1 MTEIK
6 PFTTT
11 GIGSL
16 PHRSAIE
23 AVELTLSSVDV
34 PFWPQLPALG
44 FQEQMIPQ
52 YSEGMPGLRM
62 DMEKERIW
70 VERDEEEIARFYETS
85 AEMPAIAISHDFAQG
100 MHAFSLRIKGRRFPM
115 LKGQVTGPLT
125 FTLGLKDSEDRAVF
139 FDEELRELS
148 LLLLKGKARWQVQ
161 QLRQHADDVIVFID
175 EPILSAL
182 GTSAYMGVSPEETA
196 RMLDEIAQTITLAG
210 GIPGIHCCGR
220 ADWPL
225 VLGTSIRILNLD
237 VYGYGGTLA
246 MYPEET
252 TAFLERGGVIA
263 WGIVPTG
270 DEIAGESESSII
282 RLFGER
288 KDQLAERIPEDLLMG
303 GIMLTPSCG
312 AGSRTVEEA
321 VKIFQ
326 ILIALKEELV

>member
-1 MTEIK
+1 MRTIK

-16 PHRSAIE
+16 PHLSAIE
-23 AVELTLSSVDV
+23 AVELTLASVDV
-34 PFWPQLPALG
+34 PFWPQLPSLG
-44 FQEQMIPQ
+44 FKEQMIPQ
-52 YSEGMPGLRM
+52 YSEGMPGIRVDL
-62 DMEKERIW
+62 EKERIW

-85 AEMPAIAISHDFAQG
+85 AEQQAIAISQDYAQG
-100 MHAFSLRIKGRRFPM
+100 MYAFMNRLKGRHFPI
-115 LKGQVTGPLT
+115 LKGHITGPLT
-125 FTLGLKDSEDRAVF
+125 FTLGLRDADDRAVF

-148 LLLLKGKARWQVQ
+148 LMLLKGKARSQVQ

-182 GTSAYMGVSPEETA
+182 GSSAYMGVSQEETA
-196 RMLDEIAQTITLAG
+196 RLINDIAETITMAG
-210 GIPGIHCCGR
+210 GIPGLHCCGR

-225 VLGTSIRILNLD
+225 VLGTSIKILNFD
-237 VYGYGGTLA
+237 VYGYGNTLA

-270 DEIAGESESSII
+270 EGLAGVTEAGLLNLYNK
-282 RLFGER
+282 RKGE
-288 KDQLAERIPEDLLMG
+288 LTERISEDLLMN

-312 AGSRTVEEA
+312 AGSHTVEEA
-321 VKIFQ
+321 VRIFQ
-326 ILIALKEELV
+326 LLIALKDELV

>member
-52 YSEGMPGLRM
+52 YSEGMPGLRI

-85 AEMPAIAISHDFAQG
+85 AEMQAIAVSHDFAHG
-100 MHAFSLRIKGRRFPM
+100 MHAFSLRIKSRRFPM
-115 LKGQVTGPLT
+115 LKGHVTGPLT
-125 FTLGLKDSEDRAVF
+125 FTLGLKDSEDKAVF

-148 LLLLKGKARWQVQ
+148 LMLLKGKARWQVQ

-196 RMLDEIAQTITLAG
+196 RMLDEIAETITLAG

-225 VLGTSIRILNLD
+225 VLGTSIRILNFD
-237 VYGYGGTLA
+237 VYGYGHTLA

-270 DEIAGESESSII
+270 DEIAGEDESSII
-282 RLFGER
+282 KLFDER

-312 AGSRTVEEA
+312 AGSHTVPEA

>member
-1 MTEIK
+1 MTKIK

-52 YSEGMPGLRM
+52 YSEGMPGVRM

-70 VERDEEEIARFYETS
+70 VEHDEEEIARFYETS
-85 AEMPAIAISHDFAQG
+85 AEMQAIAISHDFAHG
-100 MHAFSLRIKGRRFPM
+100 MHAFMSHIKSRRFPM
-115 LKGQVTGPLT
+115 LKGHVTGPLT
-125 FTLGLKDSEDRAVF
+125 FTLGLKDSEDKAVF
-139 FDEELRELS
+139 YDEELRELS
-148 LLLLKGKARWQVQ
+148 LMLLKGKARWQVQ

-182 GTSAYMGVSPEETA
+182 GTSAYMGVSPEETT

-210 GIPGIHCCGR
+210 GIPGLHCCGR

-237 VYGYGGTLA
+237 VYGYGHTLA
-246 MYPEET
+246 MYPDET

-270 DEIAGESESSII
+270 EALDGATEKGVLNMFNKRRSE
-282 RLFGER
+282 
-288 KDQLAERIPEDLLMG
+288 LAERISDDLLMG

-312 AGSRTVEEA
+312 AGSHTVEEA
-321 VKIFQ
+321 VRIFQ
-326 ILIALKEELV
+326 LLISLKEELA

>member
-52 YSEGMPGLRM
+52 YSEGMPGLRI

-85 AEMPAIAISHDFAQG
+85 AEMQAIAVSHDFAHG
-100 MHAFSLRIKGRRFPM
+100 MHAFSLRIKSRRFPM
-115 LKGQVTGPLT
+115 LKGHVTGPLT
-125 FTLGLKDSEDRAVF
+125 FTLGLKDSEDKAVF

-148 LLLLKGKARWQVQ
+148 LMLLKGKARWQVQ

-196 RMLDEIAQTITLAG
+196 RMLDEIAETITLAG

-237 VYGYGGTLA
+237 VYGYGHTLA

-270 DEIAGESESSII
+270 DEIAGEDESSII
-282 RLFGER
+282 KLFDER

>member
-52 YSEGMPGLRM
+52 YSEGMPGMRM

-85 AEMPAIAISHDFAQG
+85 AEMPAIAISQDFAQG

-115 LKGQVTGPLT
+115 LKGHVTGPLT
-125 FTLGLKDSEDRAVF
+125 FTLGLKDSEDKAVF

-148 LLLLKGKARWQVQ
+148 LMLLKGKARWQVQ

-182 GTSAYMGVSPEETA
+182 GTSAYMGVSPEETT
-196 RMLDEIAQTITLAG
+196 RMLDEIAEAITLAG
-210 GIPGIHCCGR
+210 GIPGLHCCGR

-225 VLGTSIRILNLD
+225 VLGTSIRILNFD
-237 VYGYGGTLA
+237 VYGYGQTLA
-246 MYPEET
+246 MYPDET

-270 DEIAGESESSII
+270 EALVGATEKGVINMFNKRRSE
-282 RLFGER
+282 
-288 KDQLAERIPEDLLMG
+288 LAERISDDLLMG

-312 AGSRTVEEA
+312 AGSHTVPEA
-321 VKIFQ
+321 VRIFQ
-326 ILIALKEELV
+326 LLISLKEELA